1 MFAPDILHYAAFGGN
16 GLVTCFLISKG
27 VSLNA
32 TIQDGMTP
40 LHIASQEGHSSV
52 ATILLKAGAE
62 KAPLAG
68 KHGTPLHQ
76 AALNGHV
83 DTVNVLLENGCPLK
97 VLSSDGRTALHFA
110 AQNSKPEIVGLLARK
125 GLDLN
130 IRDESGVT
138 PLHLAASEGKTSTA
152 LELINLGAD
161 KAVSVSTSGTP
172 LHQAALN
179 GHVDIVNVLLENGCP
194 IKVLSSNGRTAL
206 HFAAQNSK
214 PEIVGL
220 LARKGLGLNIRDES
234 GLTPLHL
241 AASEGKTS
249 IALELIN
256 LGADKAV
263 SASTYGTPLHR
274 AALNC
279 HINTTFK
286 LLEKE
291 CPLDVL
297 TSDDCNVLHFAALG
311 GNVVI
316 VQRLCSQSLNLI
328 NAIDK
333 NGQVPLHMAAAT
345 GMVPAAIELLERG
358 ANRDI
363 VAGVYGTP
371 LHQAAVMGNYDLVLK
386 LIYRGCSS
394 DSFSSYRASVLH
406 FAAQGGNVSII
417 KLLSESGLNVNAVD
431 NSGMTPL
438 HWAAR
443 SGNRDAAVELLKYG
457 ANKTLSSSFGLPL
470 NLALLA
476 EGFMKSNLADS
487 KSLITV
493 LLNEGC
499 RLCTS
504 DDLGNTILHLAV
516 ITVAYDSSMYK
527 AKVSLE
533 QLYNVLEISNDLE
546 GVFASLPCLKD
557 IINSRNKF
565 GQTPLMLA
573 ILCGSNE
580 AAEWLVDHGAD
591 VHMRDEAHVTVYHY
605 GLMNS
610 RFDLQ
615 RFCTSLSTHG
625 ITQPSKD
632 VASEGE
638 RIVYSSIMQND
649 SEAVDVDK
657 LGNLN
662 LPLPKVPFLLI
673 SSIFNFF
680 SSFKAKFSDLESLRL
695 PEDSKLNVLHVLI
708 VFQYFLRIMINSSK
722 SQVLTKLLSCAK
734 LEYLLSEPLQNGMTA
749 LDLAKQLKLCDLAS
763 IIEGNGGRPG
773 IWPHIPKHQLQSIQP
788 VMPILFEAHQ
798 NLTTLK
804 GSGSAG
810 SLALDLLTR
819 LVFQGH
825 LEVPDENKKELEE
838 YHLRKQVL
846 NSKPIIRQVAK
857 CVIHRL
863 CDNTLK
869 SLMTIGLS
877 LGLCESELDTLTDS
891 YSPHDSFTK
900 LIDLW
905 LWKDQDTRWSVLLKA
920 LGRYETACTIS
931 EIEHSLVAEHIASN
945 PAPIMT
951 EGYTIHMQ
959 EVCLYLQ

>member
-1 MFAPDILHYAAFGGN
+1 MTDILYYLAFKGPFSLWKLTLLRHIPISFLNAFAPDILHYAAFGGN
-16 GLVTCFLISKG
+16 GLITCFLISKG

-40 LHIASQEGHSSV
+40 LHIASREGHSSV
-52 ATILLKAGAE
+52 AAILLKAGAE

-97 VLSSDGRTALHFA
+97 ALSSNGRTALHFA
-110 AQNSKPEIVGLLARK
+110 AQNSKPEIVVLLARK
-125 GLDLN
+125 GLGLN
-130 IRDESGVT
+130 IRDELGLT

-161 KAVSVSTSGTP
+161 KAVSASIYGTP
-172 LHQAALN
+172 LHQAA
-179 GHVDIVNVLLENGCP
+179 V
-194 IKVLSSNGRTAL
+194 K
-206 HFAAQNSK
+206 
-214 PEIVGL
+214 
-220 LARKGLGLNIRDES
+220 
-234 GLTPLHL
+234 
-241 AASEGKTS
+241 
-249 IALELIN
+249 
-256 LGADKAV
+256 
-263 SASTYGTPLHR
+263 
-274 AALNC
+274 C
-279 HINTTFK
+279 HINTTLK

-297 TSDDCNVLHFAALG
+297 TSNDCNVLHFAALG

-316 VQRLCSQSLNLI
+316 IQCLCSQSLNLI

-333 NGQVPLHMAAAT
+333 NGLVPLHKAAAT
-345 GMVPAAIELLERG
+345 GMVPAAIELLEQG
-358 ANRDI
+358 ADKDI
-363 VAGVYGTP
+363 VAGSYGTP
-371 LHQAAVMGNYDLVLK
+371 LHQAATKGNYDLVLE
-386 LIYRGCSS
+386 LIHRGCSS

-417 KLLSESGLNVNAVD
+417 RLLYESGLNVNAVD

-476 EGFMKSNLADS
+476 EGFMGSNLADS

-516 ITVAYDSSMYK
+516 ITVAYHSSMYK

-591 VHMRDEAHVTVYHY
+591 VHMRDKAHVTVYHY

-680 SSFKAKFSDLESLRL
+680 SSFKAKFSDLESSWL
-695 PEDSKLNVLHVLI
+695 PEDSKLNVLHALI
-708 VFQYFLRIMINSSK
+708 VIHYFDRIMINSNK
-722 SQVLTKLLSCAK
+722 SQMLTKLLSCAN
-734 LEYLLSEPLQNGMTA
+734 LEYLLNEPLQNGMTA
-749 LDLAKQLKLCDLAS
+749 LDLARQLKLCDLAS
-763 IIEGNGGRPG
+763 IIEGKGGRPG

-804 GSGSAG
+804 DSGSAG

-838 YHLRKQVL
+838 YQLRKQVL

-863 CDNTLK
+863 CDKTLL

-877 LGLCESELDTLTDS
+877 LGLCESEVDSLTDL
-891 YSPHDSFTK
+891 SPPDSFTK

-905 LWKDQDTRWSVLLKA
+905 LRKDQDTRWSVLLKA

-951 EGYTIHMQ
+951 EGYTIHRQ
-959 EVCLYLQ
+959 EVCLYRQ